1 MIEAKGSREAAAST
15 TAARDRYLLK
25 DGDQRLSLPIA
36 LGALLVGIATYLK
49 SALPVQSAVAPEFE
63 DASGA
68 LLLDEETSASTS
80 APAPEELHASKI
92 VELMPS
98 DGYELIDS
106 PAFDY
111 SDIHG
116 SSTALPIAQVLRFRP
131 SHSLP
136 QAPRAESAAVVQF
149 PSHQALT
156 PSPQINGSFP
166 GGSNVGQSAGGGA
179 GGTGGTGETGG
190 TGRAS
195 KDDKKNS
202 APRVN
207 GPTYLNDV
215 FGSAAVMLSI
225 TDLLRNASDPDGDA
239 LSVQNLTASS
249 GMLTQVEGGW
259 SFKPDAGVLGDV
271 TISYE
276 ITDGESSVQQSASF
290 TVERLAPIVGA
301 AGDDNLIGT
310 DGADDIDGGAGN
322 DNIDA
327 RDGNDIITTGSGDDQ
342 VIGGSGNDIIRA
354 GEGNDRVLGGDG
366 NDTIFGGSG
375 NDQIFGG
382 LGNDLLFGEAGD
394 DTVEGGEG
402 NDTLSDGAGKD
413 TVRGG
418 DGNDHIVLAIDTEND
433 TYDGGSGTDTLD
445 ISSASQSLEVDLQSQ
460 EASGEDIGT
469 NTVIGVERVIAGS
482 GDDSLSGSSADEEL
496 FGGAGNDVL
505 FGEGGADNLQGGAG
519 NDQIVASLDAAPD
532 TYDGGAGSDTLDLS
546 FATMSVEVDFTRGV
560 ARGDEIGI
568 DTVRDFEKVLGGQ
581 GDDLF
586 IIGEQSTII
595 KGGGGHN
602 TFVYSATIAT
612 TDMPEAIHEILDF
625 MVGDNIRI
633 EEFELFRN
641 DTTDSFQQQYGD
653 DNSDSEGPIRIRHD
667 KVAELER
674 TYVEADLNADD
685 IYEISIA
692 LYGNFSMSLQLH
704 DV

>member
-49 SALPVQSAVAPEFE
+49 SALPAQSATAPESE

-68 LLLDEETSASTS
+68 PLLDEETSASTS

-92 VELMPS
+92 VGLTPS
-98 DGYELIDS
+98 EGYELIDS

-111 SDIHG
+111 ADVKG
-116 SSTALPIAQVLRFRP
+116 SSTALPVAQVLRFRP
-131 SHSLP
+131 SQTLP

-149 PSHQALT
+149 PSHKALPT
-156 PSPQINGSFP
+156 TQETTGSFP
-166 GGSNVGQSAGGGA
+166 GSSNAGQSAGGG
-179 GGTGGTGETGG
+179 TGG

-195 KDDKKNS
+195 KDDKKNT

-239 LSVQNLTASS
+239 LSVQNVMVSS
-249 GMLTQVEGGW
+249 GMLTRVEGGW

-276 ITDGESSVQQSASF
+276 ITDGNSFIQQSASF
-290 TVERLAPIVGA
+290 TVERSAPIVGA
-301 AGDDNLIGT
+301 AGDDNLVGT

-322 DNIDA
+322 DNIDG
-327 RDGNDIITTGSGDDQ
+327 RDGNDIITTSSGDDQ

-354 GEGNDRVLGGDG
+354 GDGNDRVLGGDG

-382 LGNDLLFGEAGD
+382 SGNDLLFGEAGA

-418 DGNDHIVLAIDTEND
+418 GGNDHIVVAIDTEND
-433 TYDGGSGTDTLD
+433 TYDGGSGIDTLD
-445 ISSASQSLEVDLQSQ
+445 ISSTSQSLEVDLQSQ
-460 EASGEDIGT
+460 EASGADIGT
-469 NTVIGVERVIAGS
+469 NSIIGVERVIAGS

-505 FGEGGADNLQGGAG
+505 CGEGGADNLQGGTG

-641 DTTDSFQQQYGD
+641 DAPDSFQQQYGD
-653 DNSDSEGPIRIRHD
+653 DNSNSEGPIRIRHD

-685 IYEISIA
+685 VYEISIA
-692 LYGNFSMSLQLH
+692 LYGNFSMSLHLH